1 MLNGNH
7 HNNKIISLGIIWVIM
22 IMKEMVDGE
31 IGKENKVRMNK
42 NGNIGDYHKI
52 EFDLFK
58 YYSINLLKVRF

>member
-31 IGKENKVRMNK
+31 IGKENKIRMNK
-42 NGNIGDYHKI
+42 NGNIGDYHK
-52 EFDLFK
+52 
-58 YYSINLLKVRF
+58 

>member
-22 IMKEMVDGE
+22 IMKEMEDGE
-31 IGKENKVRMNK
+31 TGKESKIRMNK
-42 NGNIGDYHKI
+42 NGNTGDYLKI
-52 EFDLFK
+52 EFNLLK